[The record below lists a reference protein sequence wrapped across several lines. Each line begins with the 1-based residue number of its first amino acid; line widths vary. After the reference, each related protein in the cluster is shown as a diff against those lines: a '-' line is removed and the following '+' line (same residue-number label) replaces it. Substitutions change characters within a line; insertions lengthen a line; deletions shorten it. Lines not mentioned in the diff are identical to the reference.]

1 MICLKTRTFAVS
13 QTTDV
18 RPFVFSA
25 VLWFAWKLVHLQY
38 RKQLFRW
45 SCNAVSC
52 CDLLENS
59 YICSIANNLV
69 LALILL
75 KLLWFAWKLVLL
87 QYRKQPSTNCMVLL
101 TCCDLLENSYF
112 CSIANNSSSVSLPLK
127 TVVICLKTRT
137 FAVSQTTVRLY
148 LLIPQQLWFAWK
160 LVLLQY
166 RKQHSIALSRLL
178 ICCDLLENSY
188 FCSIANNI

>member
-1 MICLKTRTFAVS
+1 MVPFHKAEVSVSHLYDWKNKLLTYGVKQNVRLIQPNVIGGSEDGKPALRYHCKDTTFRRGLLENSYFCSIANNLNDNDRTLFKVVICLKTRTFAVS

-59 YICSIANNLV
+59 YFCSIANNL
-69 LALILL
+69 
-75 KLLWFAWKLVLL
+75 
-87 QYRKQPSTNCMVLL
+87 QPIVW
-101 TCCDLLENSYF
+101 YF
-112 CSIANNSSSVSLPLK
+112 
-127 TVVICLKTRT
+127 
-137 FAVSQTTVRLY
+137 
-148 LLIPQQLWFAWK
+148 
-160 LVLLQY
+160 
-166 RKQHSIALSRLL
+166 
-178 ICCDLLENSY
+178 
-188 FCSIANNI
+188 